1 MKSKN
6 RFMLSAVETLF
17 KVIKAYIYENSVI
30 A

>member
-6 RFMLSAVETLF
+6 RFMLSAVEPLF
-17 KVIKAYIYENSVI
+17 KVIKVYIYENSVI